1 VFLKI
6 DALAG
11 FKREYLVSGADAMTN
26 APRRQGLIK
35 ISVAGFFLHKICKT
49 LYFYSFNCYTYLS
62 WIIVIR
68 IL

>member
-49 LYFYSFNCYTYLS
+49 LYFY
-62 WIIVIR
+62 
-68 IL
+68 